1 MLDDE
6 GTRTMAGA
14 PKNQRSARHRLLVSA
29 IIKSGSERIES
40 LAEQLAVSQVTVYRD
55 VQHLVERG
63 ILRLDRGEVSVRGTS
78 TVELPPQIR
87 SQQSAQEKEAIAKV
101 AAEFVSPNMAIMVDD
116 SSSALPLVPLLA
128 DLAPL
133 TLITNSL
140 TVQER
145 SKETMDID
153 VVLTGGRLRRWAN
166 ALYGTLATDSL
177 DGIRADICFM
187 SDAAISDGGIY
198 NPIDYVI
205 DMKRKMLSR
214 SKMNILLIDSH
225 KFGRRAWQETAPLS
239 VFDVIITDS
248 NTAAEQLEDLSAYA
262 EVRVAGVVAGGLTE
276 AQAGDQADD

>member
-1 MLDDE
+1 
-6 GTRTMAGA
+6 MAGA
-14 PKNQRSARHRLLVSA
+14 PTNQRTERHRLLVNA
-29 IIKSGSERIES
+29 IINSGSERIES
-40 LAEQLAVSQVTVYRD
+40 LAEHLGVSQVTVYRD

-87 SQQSAQEKEAIAKV
+87 SQQSAPEKEAIANL
-101 AAEFVSPNMAIMVDD
+101 AAEYISPNMAVMVDD
-116 SSSALPLVPLLA
+116 SSSALPLIPLLG
-128 DLAPL
+128 DNSPL

-140 TVQER
+140 TVQEHA
-145 SKETMDID
+145 KTAVDID
-153 VVLTGGRLRRWAN
+153 VVLTGGKLRRWAN
-166 ALYGTLATDSL
+166 ALYGTMATDGL
-177 DGIRADICFM
+177 DRIRADICLM

-239 VFDVIITDS
+239 TFDVIITDS
-248 NTAAEQLEDLSAYA
+248 KTPAEQLEELSNFA
-262 EVRVAGVVAGGLTE
+262 EVRVAHVEQGGQKVQNET
-276 AQAGDQADD
+276 